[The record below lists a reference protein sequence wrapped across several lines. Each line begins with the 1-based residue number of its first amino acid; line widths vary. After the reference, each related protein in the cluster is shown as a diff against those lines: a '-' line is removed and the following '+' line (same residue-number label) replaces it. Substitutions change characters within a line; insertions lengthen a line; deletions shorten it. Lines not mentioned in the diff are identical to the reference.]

1 MNSFVLLGFDE
12 AGTQEA
18 KLDVYKEHSETPS
31 LEATEGYY
39 RFKSET
45 FIAGHTIV
53 DYSMKAKEPL
63 GKEEDRAEMYPNA
76 STSDSLICQCEC
88 VLTGER
94 SKLVHENFQGLPE
107 HDKEENTRTPG
118 EDPWMSRP
126 VDGQTQETHSEDW
139 IGQGRCLEASPE

>member
-18 KLDVYKEHSETPS
+18 KLDVYQEHSETPS

-53 DYSMKAKEPL
+53 DYSMKVKERL

-76 STSDSLICQCEC
+76 SDPLICRCEC
-88 VLTGER
+88 LLIGDVSTRRWANPRNTQRRLDKPR
-94 SKLVHENFQGLPE
+94 PLP
-107 HDKEENTRTPG
+107 G
-118 EDPWMSRP
+118 
-126 VDGQTQETHSEDW
+126 G
-139 IGQGRCLEASPE
+139 